1 MPSLGQP
8 LGGLL
13 HLLARLAVDDAGVA
27 LVLVA
32 DEAQQLRRGSS
43 FSTMV

>member
-1 MPSLGQP
+1 
-8 LGGLL
+8 
-13 HLLARLAVDDAGVA
+13 LLARLAVDDAGVA

-32 DEAQQLRRGSS
+32 DEAQQLLRGSS